1 MRRRFFMPH
10 VLLHEQEGVREA
22 RHMHCHSPSRLP
34 TVIANTFPIPQTQ
47 TPTLKGWVLPFNKD
61 YCRLSNAQQDV

>member
-1 MRRRFFMPH
+1 
-10 VLLHEQEGVREA
+10 
-22 RHMHCHSPSRLP
+22 MHCHSPSRLP